1 MSNRE
6 LTTSIIAKAAVEI
19 LENELVASKLVYRGY
34 EDEFQNKVNGYM
46 VGDTISIRKP
56 TDFTVRTGATASI
69 QDIVEGKETFTVG
82 TQIGVDFK
90 LTSVERTLNIDDL
103 SERVIRPAMI
113 QLANSIDAD
122 VLSLYKDVWNWV
134 GTPGKNI
141 AAFTDFAKGPERLDL
156 SGVPN
161 DRRVAVLSPTDH
173 WALAG
178 SQTALYLQ
186 TVGQPAYR
194 TGEIGRIGAVETNMS
209 QNVQTFTTGARDNT
223 TPIVNGASQNV
234 TWANAK
240 DTEAVPA
247 TQTLLTKG
255 HDSSTTIKAGD
266 VFTISGVYAVNPVTK
281 ATLAFLQQ
289 FVVKADV
296 TANET
301 TTATTTLTIAPA
313 IITSGANQT
322 VSAVPADSATITFLG
337 TASTGYP
344 QNLIFHPSAF
354 GLVVVPMVRPQGAV
368 DVARESYK
376 GLSVRLIPYYD
387 GTYDVSNFR
396 LDVLYGKKTIDPR
409 KATRISGT
417 T

>member
-6 LTTSIIAKAAVEI
+6 LTTSVIAKAAVQI
-19 LENELVASKLVYRGY
+19 LENELVAANLVYRGY

-69 QDIVEGKETFTVG
+69 QDIVEGKETFQVAS
-82 TQIGVDFK
+82 QIGVDFK
-90 LTSVERTLNIDDL
+90 LSSVELTLNIDEL

-134 GTPGKNI
+134 GTPGNTI
-141 AAFTDFAKGPERLDL
+141 DTYADFSKGPERLDL

-161 DRRVAVLSPTDH
+161 DRRVAILSPTDN

-194 TGEIGRIGAVETNMS
+194 TGKIGQIAACETYMS
-209 QNVQTFTTGARDNT
+209 QNVGVFTPGTRDNT
-223 TPIVNGASQNV
+223 TPMVKGASQNT
-234 TWANAK
+234 TWANQK
-240 DTEAVPA
+240 DTESVPA
-247 TQTLLTKG
+247 TQTLNTIG
-255 HDSSTTIKAGD
+255 HDSSVTIAAGG

-281 ATLAFLQQ
+281 ATQAFLQQ
-289 FVVKADV
+289 FVVKSAV
-296 TANET
+296 TADQT
-301 TTATTTLTIAPA
+301 TTNTTTLTIAPA
-313 IITSGANQT
+313 IITSGAFQT
-322 VSAVPADSATITFLG
+322 VSAAPADSATITFLG
-337 TASTGYP
+337 TASTNYT
-344 QNLIFHPSAF
+344 QNMIFHPTAF
-354 GLVVVPMVRPQGAV
+354 GLVVVPMVRPKGAV
-368 DVARESYK
+368 DVAVENYK
-376 GLSVRLIPYYD
+376 GISARLIPYYD
-387 GTYDVSNFR
+387 GTNDVANYR

-409 KATRISGT
+409 KATRISGS
-417 T
+417 